1 MKQQNQRGPEQKS
14 SNRLETLLAPLLVAL
29 ALCYRWSPSNQT
41 LLLLWKRTSW
51 SRGGEFGIHSV
62 TLDGWLCD
70 THRLPFRLAM
80 QYDWLRTQQ
89 THTRT
94 HARTHT
100 HTHHT
105 YTRFLLL
112 LAAFRAGPIS
122 NLLTSSYAHMRCG
135 RLGLD
140 KAEQDKAFTHRC
152 SYSINM
158 SNYKASEQQ
167 KHAIQQQV
175 EEGKTAQTSITATN

>member
-1 MKQQNQRGPEQKS
+1 MKQQNQRGPEQNS

-122 NLLTSSYAHMRCG
+122 NLLKSSYAHMRCG
-135 RLGLD
+135 RLG
-140 KAEQDKAFTHRC
+140 QDRTRQRKAFTHTDAAT
-152 SYSINM
+152 
-158 SNYKASEQQ
+158 AS
-167 KHAIQQQV
+167 K
-175 EEGKTAQTSITATN
+175 